1 MTNRAIPISIS
12 GELNIIYLYMVDSPL
27 HCDYVTITR
36 WIALRSGLKGLVT
49 AVAPLITARV
59 HRVGAGW
66 ICVAG
71 TVLCQLLDL

>member
-1 MTNRAIPISIS
+1 
-12 GELNIIYLYMVDSPL
+12 MVDSPL

-49 AVAPLITARV
+49 AVAPLVTARV
-59 HRVGAGW
+59 RSAGAAGW

-71 TVLCQLLDL
+71 RVPISQNYIHHRSFIR